1 MADSEKRNK
10 NSEQGG
16 FFTFIKQNLIYFIML
31 IAIIIALFFNFQN
44 EENIQ
49 INENKNIEK
58 IEKSKLP
65 FKAIILSAVVVI
77 TFIIFMIFSS
87 KQFEETSKK
96 PINTQTT
103 EKQFVNKVSKREF
116 KKITEET
123 TQRELDKLYS
133 NPKFRTM
140 VEKKGDK
147 IENWVWQTKEKE
159 KKVVYRDRESSDED
173 DHLSQITISDD
184 E

>member
-1 MADSEKRNK
+1 MVDSERRNK

-16 FFTFIKQNLIYFIML
+16 FFTFIKQNLIYCIMFV
-31 IAIIIALFFNFQN
+31 AIVIALFYNFQN
-44 EENIQ
+44 QDNTQ
-49 INENKNIEK
+49 INENKK
-58 IEKSKLP
+58 IEKSNFPL
-65 FKAIILSAVVVI
+65 KAIILSAVVAI

-103 EKQFVNKVSKREF
+103 EKQFVNKVYKGEF
-116 KKITEET
+116 KKIAEDT

-140 VEKKGDK
+140 LEKKGDK
-147 IENWVWQTKEKE
+147 VENWVWQTKEKE